1 VVVLKEPGNS
11 LAVGFFPQFPA
22 FFLIHLVSLIQI
34 GMTTKTQSRY
44 PKIVSLEGSTLAVTE
59 LVGVSR
65 ADCAVLRT
73 TILAWRITNYL

>member
-1 VVVLKEPGNS
+1 VVVLKKPSNRF
-11 LAVGFFPQFPA
+11 AVGFFPQFPA

-34 GMTTKTQSRY
+34 GMTAKTQSRH
-44 PKIVSLEGSTLAVTE
+44 PKIVSFQGSPFSVTE
-59 LVGVSR
+59 LVGMSR